1 MIYNKRNKNKE
12 VKMQIAEV
20 SQKYGLTKDTLRY
33 YEKEGLIG
41 PIKKGENGIRNYKE
55 NDLKRI
61 EFVKC
66 MRSAGVEVSFLKKYM
81 ELYDKGEGTVQQRR
95 NILLE
100 QRKILKQ
107 KIDSMQKAYQ
117 KLNYKIDLYDKQ
129 LLEKDI

>member
-1 MIYNKRNKNKE
+1 
-12 VKMQIAEV
+12 MQIAEV

-41 PIKKGENGIRNYKE
+41 PIKKGENGIRNYEE

-66 MRSAGVEVSFLKKYM
+66 MRGAGVEITFLKRYM
-81 ELYDKGEGTVQQRR
+81 QLYDEGDNTVEERR

-100 QRKILKQ
+100 QRRILKE
-107 KIDSMQKAYQ
+107 KLDSMQEAYQ

>member
-1 MIYNKRNKNKE
+1 
-12 VKMQIAEV
+12 MQIAEV

-41 PIKKGENGIRNYKE
+41 PINKGKNGIRNYEE

-66 MRSAGVEVSFLKKYM
+66 MRGAGVEITFLKRYM
-81 ELYDKGEGTVQQRR
+81 KLYDEGDKTIEERR

-100 QRKILKQ
+100 QRKILTQ
-107 KIDSMQKAYQ
+107 KLESMQEAYQ

-129 LLEKDI
+129 LLEKDL

>member
-1 MIYNKRNKNKE
+1 
-12 VKMQIAEV
+12 MQIAEV